1 MHPRMRYLLKG
12 LAAPLLGL
20 VNPGRHDG
28 RARTAFNAL
37 RTAGAAPRVIID
49 VGVAHGTYT
58 LYDAFPDAA
67 LLLVEPMA
75 EFSGTMAAICRSR
88 PGSQFVSVAA
98 GAENGSLELSFPDAL
113 DGASAVVT
121 FGETRTVPVR
131 TLDSIVAGSGLIGP
145 FILKID
151 VQGFEDQVLAGASN
165 TLKACDAV
173 LLECAVFSGDGGPGI
188 GDMITLMRDLGFAPF
203 DAYDGMRM
211 SHGALAQI
219 DLAFVP
225 TTWRAKPH
233 GWLSARKERR
243 RAAVSRIKR
252 RLNL

>member
-1 MHPRMRYLLKG
+1 MHPRMRYLMKG
-12 LAAPLLGL
+12 VAAPLLGL
-20 VNPGRHDG
+20 VNPGGHDG
-28 RARTAFNAL
+28 RARTAFKAL
-37 RTAGAAPRVIID
+37 RAAGAAPMVIID

-58 LYDAFPDAA
+58 LYDAFPKAA
-67 LLLVEPMA
+67 LLLIEPMA
-75 EFSGTMAAICRSR
+75 EFSGAMAAICRSR

-113 DGASAVVT
+113 DGASAVVA
-121 FGETRTVPVR
+121 FGETRPVPVR
-131 TLDSIVAGSGLIGP
+131 TIDSIVGESGLTGP

-151 VQGFEDQVLAGASN
+151 VQGFEDEVLAGASN
-165 TLKACDAV
+165 TLRECDAV
-173 LLECAVFSGDGGPGI
+173 LVECAVFSGDGGPGI
-188 GDMITLMRDLGFAPF
+188 GSMIALMRDLGFVPF

-225 TTWRAKPH
+225 ATWRDKPH
-233 GWLSARKERR
+233 GWLSARKELR
-243 RAAVSRIKR
+243 RAVVSRIKR

>member
-20 VNPGRHDG
+20 VNPGGHDG
-28 RARTAFNAL
+28 RARTTFNAL
-37 RTAGAAPRVIID
+37 RAAGAQPRVIID

-58 LYDAFPDAA
+58 LYDAFPGAA

-75 EFSGTMAAICRSR
+75 EFSGTMAAICHSR
-88 PGSQFVSVAA
+88 PGSRFVSVAA

-113 DGASAVVT
+113 DGASAVVA

-131 TLDSIVAGSGLIGP
+131 TVDSIVDESGLTGP

-151 VQGFEDQVLAGASN
+151 VQGFEDQVLAGASG
-165 TLKACDAV
+165 TLRDCAAV
-173 LLECAVFSGDGGPGI
+173 LVECAVFPAGGGPGI
-188 GDMITLMRDLGFAPF
+188 GGMITLMGKLGFVPF
-203 DAYDGMRM
+203 DLYDGMRM

-225 TTWRAKPH
+225 ATWRDKPY
-233 GWLSARKERR
+233 GWLSPRKERR

>member
-20 VNPGRHDG
+20 VNPRGHDG
-28 RARTAFNAL
+28 RARTAFSAL
-37 RTAGAAPRVIID
+37 RAAGAAPAVIID

-58 LYDAFPDAA
+58 LYDAFPKAA

-75 EFSGTMAAICRSR
+75 EFGGTMAAICRSR
-88 PGSQFVSVAA
+88 PKSQFFLVAA
-98 GAENGSLELSFPDAL
+98 GAANGSLELSFPDAL
-113 DGASAVVT
+113 DGASAVVA

-131 TLDSIVAGSGLIGP
+131 TVDSIVAESALTGP

-151 VQGFEDQVLAGASN
+151 VQGFEDQVLAGASK

-188 GDMITLMRDLGFAPF
+188 GGMITLMRDLGFAPF

-225 TTWRAKPH
+225 TTWRNKPH
-233 GWLSARKERR
+233 GWLSARKERH